1 MYVFSYI
8 IIKLRIVLSTLFAVE
23 KYIKYIAIKE
33 EFIKIPL
40 KGGENRKTYIS
51 VDNKIKKY
59 M

>member
-1 MYVFSYI
+1 
-8 IIKLRIVLSTLFAVE
+8 VLSTLFAVE